1 MKVKV
6 GDLVCIKKFKQ
17 RSYGL
22 VIADDTPTT
31 GFLSLRVQW
40 VNGIICTYGSNS
52 LEYIEVINN
61 AS

>member
-6 GDLVCIKKFKQ
+6 GDLIRYKQ
-17 RSYGL
+17 FSSTACGL
-22 VIADDTPTT
+22 VIADDTLTT

-52 LEYIEVINN
+52 LEYIKVINN

>member
-6 GDLVCIKKFKQ
+6 GDLIRYKQ
-17 RSYGL
+17 FSSTACGL
-22 VIADDTPTT
+22 VIADDTPET

-40 VNGIICTYGSNS
+40 ANGIICTYGSHS
-52 LEYIEVINN
+52 LQYIEVINN

>member
-1 MKVKV
+1 VKVKV
-6 GDLVCIKKFKQ
+6 GDLIRYKQ
-17 RSYGL
+17 FSSTACGL
-22 VIADDTPTT
+22 VIADDAPAT

-40 VNGIICTYGSNS
+40 VNGIVCTYGSNS